1 MMIRI
6 TILQKLK
13 NLQAKMYGKKNLKKK
28 VDVRTEIFM
37 EKCNSKTDGDKISC
51 AKKLDTGTM
60 LSCECVLLNKIR
72 RAKFVAKTWISSIEA
87 SSPNDSPFNFGWK
100 LVDRIYQLLW
110 FQGDLSL
117 ISLDIT

>member
-1 MMIRI
+1 
-6 TILQKLK
+6 
-13 NLQAKMYGKKNLKKK
+13 MYRKKNLKKK

-72 RAKFVAKTWISSIEA
+72 RTKFVAKTWISSIEA